1 MNTPFDLSKL
11 DGERTVYVRPVNVSD
26 LPDDVR
32 QQASGFSQ
40 IYAVHTADGERVA
53 LVRDRALAFTLA
65 RQNDYAPV
73 NVH

>member
-11 DGERTVYVRPVNVSD
+11 DSERTVYVRPVNVAD
-26 LPDDVR
+26 LPADM
-32 QQASGFSQ
+32 QAQASGISQ
-40 IYAVHTADGERVA
+40 IYAVHTSDGERVA

>member
-1 MNTPFDLSKL
+1 MNTPIDLSKL
-11 DGERTVYVRPVNVSD
+11 DGERTVYVRPVNVAD
-26 LPDDVR
+26 LPADVR
-32 QQASGFSQ
+32 EQAHGISQ
-40 IYAVHTADGERVA
+40 IYAVHTTDGERVA